1 MAIKKK
7 KIRKALF
14 YIILRHLKTKVWNL
28 NEGKFGLKST
38 FKKENKGVFHQTVKN
53 ILVSEREKLMSGF
66 ADLQCFA
73 DLYCYVRKFFKYF
86 SIIIEPP
93 WCHQSCVLYY
103 L

>member
-53 ILVSEREKLMSGF
+53 ILVSEREAHVRFCRF
-66 ADLQCFA
+66 AVFCRFILLC
-73 DLYCYVRKFFKYF
+73 KK
-86 SIIIEPP
+86 
-93 WCHQSCVLYY
+93 VL
-103 L
+103 